1 MVPHTCYP
9 STREAEA
16 GGSRVQGQQDP
27 ISQKQNQNQKKKKK
41 PSQIFI
47 WAIFAYMALFDPYPN
62 PEKLVFNPHFQRER
76 PSVIFWPG
84 RKSPV
89 HSDGL
94 TKKTLK
100 K

>member
-1 MVPHTCYP
+1 
-9 STREAEA
+9 
-16 GGSRVQGQQDP
+16 
-27 ISQKQNQNQKKKKK
+27 
-41 PSQIFI
+41 
-47 WAIFAYMALFDPYPN
+47 MALFDPYPN